1 MAKREDDSVEN
12 EVSACIVEWCL
23 SAWLLLTDVKLW
35 VVPLALQ
42 ALCAWP
48 MWKEA

>member
-1 MAKREDDSVEN
+1 MAKREDDRVEN
-12 EVSACIVEWCL
+12 EGSKCL
-23 SAWLLLTDVKLW
+23 HSGVVFAWLLLTDVKLW